1 MFTRGPGLR
10 RASKKTVMTRIAFQ
24 NWRHR
29 KKNKKKDYHHR
40 CSSAVSDAAAAKGN
54 LLSLFTACECVEP
67 LLYIMSAL
75 IHGPALGASA
85 QGSEFPRKKKK
96 IMETRG
102 GDGEWAGG
110 DTDKYENGGRRKEGG
125 EGLWESD
132 VGSHPFFSPPRTLSH
147 YSSRYYPPSLACVSA
162 ALSDATL
169 QSESAIA
176 TSRACSVSR
185 ALTLASSPFSRGVVV
200 AAVRGRRSGGV
211 VLSRRGGI
219 ITPSL

>member
-1 MFTRGPGLR
+1 
-10 RASKKTVMTRIAFQ
+10 MTESEQ
-24 NWRHR
+24 
-29 KKNKKKDYHHR
+29 
-40 CSSAVSDAAAAKGN
+40 AV
-54 LLSLFTACECVEP
+54 
-67 LLYIMSAL
+67 
-75 IHGPALGASA
+75 
-85 QGSEFPRKKKK
+85 
-96 IMETRG
+96 
-102 GDGEWAGG
+102 
-110 DTDKYENGGRRKEGG
+110 TDKYENGGRRKEGG